1 MERPNAAN
9 YNLSD
14 VTERADY
21 VMAWNEYSNLLK
33 LEIERLKE
41 ENLKLRKD
49 ENY

>member
-1 MERPNAAN
+1 
-9 YNLSD
+9 
-14 VTERADY
+14 
-21 VMAWNEYSNLLK
+21 MAWNEYSNLLK